1 MRHVISVNPQGV
13 KATAFKAPT
22 KEELAHDF
30 LWRIDKALPGAG
42 ELGVFD
48 RSQYED
54 VLAVRVHELVPEAVW
69 SKRYAQINAFERR
82 AIAAGT
88 TVVKVMTH
96 ISKDEQRARLMERLD
111 RPDKYYKYNPGDVD
125 ERNHWGAYME
135 AYQAV
140 LDKTST
146 VGAPWHVVPADR
158 KWYARLAVQQLL
170 LEALRGL
177 NLQWP
182 QADFDVEAEKKR
194 LSAS

>member
-1 MRHVISVNPQGV
+1 
-13 KATAFKAPT
+13 
-22 KEELAHDF
+22 
-30 LWRIDKALPGAG
+30 
-42 ELGVFD
+42 
-48 RSQYED
+48 
-54 VLAVRVHELVPEAVW
+54 
-69 SKRYAQINAFERR
+69 
-82 AIAAGT
+82 
-88 TVVKVMTH
+88 
-96 ISKDEQRARLMERLD
+96 MERLD

-125 ERNHWGAYME
+125 ERSHWGEYME

-170 LEALRGL
+170 LEALRGM

-182 QADFDVEAEKKR
+182 QADFDVEVEKKR